1 MRLAFKSFALVLCLL
16 APLPGLSQDDREA
29 RLVAAREYVTRSV
42 ADRGVTDIIEQM
54 WQPMVPTLESTSGKT
69 LTEDQ
74 LARIDALYQEA
85 FGSKLLELML
95 AQDEVM
101 ADLMTLSEIEALRNF
116 YATELG
122 RSVMLKLPKILADQ
136 QPQIMAMVQ
145 STMPEITTE
154 LLAIVAGQ

>member
-1 MRLAFKSFALVLCLL
+1 M
-16 APLPGLSQDDREA
+16 PGFSQDDRDA
-29 RLVAAREYVTRSV
+29 RLAAAREYVTRSV

-54 WQPMVPTLESTSGKT
+54 WQPMVPTLEKNSGKA

-74 LARIDALYQEA
+74 LTRIDALYQEA

-101 ADLMTLSEIEALRNF
+101 AELMTLSEIEALRDF
-116 YATELG
+116 YATEIG
-122 RSVMLKLPKILADQ
+122 RAVMMKLPTVLADQ
-136 QPQIMAMVQ
+136 QPQIMTMVQ
-145 STMPEITTE
+145 TTMPEITTE